1 MDPRFRKSAPDGKQF
16 DSEEEM
22 NKFIS
27 ELTQKQAEQADKLN
41 EELLPRGFQSVQR
54 DNVPDAVAEALDDLL
69 QRIEKFCPHIN
80 TVPPTIDHLLLP
92 AIQVACCSMCLPDF
106 MPLLHEQMKSTD
118 CDLCGIIS
126 REFVEISIPIGYG
139 LLTIN
144 VGEKCCAD
152 IFIR

>member
-27 ELTQKQAEQADKLN
+27 ELTQKQAEQADRLN

-54 DNVPDAVAEALDDLL
+54 ETVPEGVAEALDELL
-69 QRIEKFCPHIN
+69 GRIDKFCPHIN
-80 TVPPTIDHLLLP
+80 SMPPTIHHLLLP
-92 AIQVACCSMCLPDF
+92 AIRTACCSTCLQDF
-106 MPLLHEQMKSTD
+106 MPLLHEEMKSTD
-118 CDLCGIIS
+118 CDLCEQPS

-152 IFIR
+152 IFIG

>member
-1 MDPRFRKSAPDGKQF
+1 MDPRYRKSAPTGKQF
-16 DSEEEM
+16 DSEDEM
-22 NKFIS
+22 KEFIS
-27 ELTQKQAEQADKLN
+27 ELTEKQQEKYIKLN
-41 EELLPRGFQSVQR
+41 EELLPRGFESVQR
-54 DNVPDAVAEALDDLL
+54 DSVPDAVAEALDDLL
-69 QRIEKFCPHIN
+69 QRIDKFCPHIN
-80 TVPPTIDHLLLP
+80 TMPPTIDHLLLP
-92 AIQVACCSMCLPDF
+92 AIQVACCAMCLQDF

-118 CDLCGIIS
+118 CDLCGVIS